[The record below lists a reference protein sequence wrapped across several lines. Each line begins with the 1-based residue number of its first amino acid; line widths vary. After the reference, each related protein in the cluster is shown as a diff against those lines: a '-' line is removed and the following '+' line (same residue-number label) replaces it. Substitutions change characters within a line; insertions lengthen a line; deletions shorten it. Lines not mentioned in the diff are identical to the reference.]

1 MGSFPETYNAKIY
14 PVKSLSGPVKTGVE
28 SVLIVTVPA
37 GSVMVLL
44 TFLIGLIKG
53 NDSVLYLFRPHRFN
67 MVSYSPQSRR
77 LAVGAKNGQL
87 ALYDLRSSRCQ
98 VKKFCYKLT

>member
-1 MGSFPETYNAKIY
+1 
-14 PVKSLSGPVKTGVE
+14 
-28 SVLIVTVPA
+28 
-37 GSVMVLL
+37 
-44 TFLIGLIKG
+44 
-53 NDSVLYLFRPHRFN
+53 

-98 VKKFCYKLT
+98 VETGVEDRSDSFERCD

>member
-1 MGSFPETYNAKIY
+1 
-14 PVKSLSGPVKTGVE
+14 
-28 SVLIVTVPA
+28 
-37 GSVMVLL
+37 
-44 TFLIGLIKG
+44 
-53 NDSVLYLFRPHRFN
+53 

-98 VKKFCYKLT
+98 VRRVSEGFCLQALWLKDGLLL

>member
-1 MGSFPETYNAKIY
+1 MC
-14 PVKSLSGPVKTGVE
+14 
-28 SVLIVTVPA
+28 VLIVTVHA
-37 GSVMVLL
+37 GSVKVLL
-44 TFLIGLIKG
+44 IFLIGLIKG
-53 NDSVLYLFRPHRFN
+53 NDSVLYSFRPHRFN

>member
-1 MGSFPETYNAKIY
+1 MFDWFN
-14 PVKSLSGPVKTGVE
+14 
-28 SVLIVTVPA
+28 
-37 GSVMVLL
+37 
-44 TFLIGLIKG
+44 
-53 NDSVLYLFRPHRFN
+53 RFN

-98 VKKFCYKLT
+98 VGRAGEQLSLKISQLYK

>member
-1 MGSFPETYNAKIY
+1 MLAQGRDRW
-14 PVKSLSGPVKTGVE
+14 
-28 SVLIVTVPA
+28 TVPQKRENGVRVSCSIICLLIETVHA
-37 GSVMVLL
+37 DPMMVLL
-44 TFLIGLIKG
+44 MFLIGFIVG
-53 NDSVLYLFRPHRFN
+53 NDSVLYSFRPLRFN

-98 VKKFCYKLT
+98 VKNFGYKLT

>member
-1 MGSFPETYNAKIY
+1 MGN
-14 PVKSLSGPVKTGVE
+14 E
-28 SVLIVTVPA
+28 SVLY
-37 GSVMVLL
+37 S
-44 TFLIGLIKG
+44 
-53 NDSVLYLFRPHRFN
+53 FRPHRFN

-98 VKKFCYKLT
+98 VKKIGYKLT

>member
-1 MGSFPETYNAKIY
+1 M
-14 PVKSLSGPVKTGVE
+14 
-28 SVLIVTVPA
+28 
-37 GSVMVLL
+37 
-44 TFLIGLIKG
+44 
-53 NDSVLYLFRPHRFN
+53 LFHFDRFN

-98 VKKFCYKLT
+98 ASLVVCCFILLIFHMGTTTLFRTFSHPSLSFK

>member
-1 MGSFPETYNAKIY
+1 
-14 PVKSLSGPVKTGVE
+14 
-28 SVLIVTVPA
+28 
-37 GSVMVLL
+37 
-44 TFLIGLIKG
+44 
-53 NDSVLYLFRPHRFN
+53 

-98 VKKFCYKLT
+98 VETGVEDRCDLSESYATFLRLQSERG

>member
-1 MGSFPETYNAKIY
+1 MGK
-14 PVKSLSGPVKTGVE
+14 E
-28 SVLIVTVPA
+28 SVLY
-37 GSVMVLL
+37 S
-44 TFLIGLIKG
+44 
-53 NDSVLYLFRPHRFN
+53 FRPHRFN

-98 VKKFCYKLT
+98 VKKIGYKLTVDLVLFD